1 MSRAL
6 RILEVVVGS
15 VLAVMAALVI
25 YQVAGRYL
33 LGRPPSWT
41 EEAAR
46 YLQVWLVLLA
56 APICLARGMHLSVD
70 YLTPKLPAG
79 LQTIVRT
86 LVLVLVGLFSLILA
100 VYGVRLLEVAAYQ
113 VSPALGISM
122 VWPYLALPV
131 SGALMTLVSVWLITS
146 PQSAGRDGVG
156 K

>member
-1 MSRAL
+1 
-6 RILEVVVGS
+6 
-15 VLAVMAALVI
+15 
-25 YQVAGRYL
+25 
-33 LGRPPSWT
+33 
-41 EEAAR
+41 
-46 YLQVWLVLLA
+46 
-56 APICLARGMHLSVD
+56 MHLSVD
-70 YLTPKLPAG
+70 YLTPKLPPG